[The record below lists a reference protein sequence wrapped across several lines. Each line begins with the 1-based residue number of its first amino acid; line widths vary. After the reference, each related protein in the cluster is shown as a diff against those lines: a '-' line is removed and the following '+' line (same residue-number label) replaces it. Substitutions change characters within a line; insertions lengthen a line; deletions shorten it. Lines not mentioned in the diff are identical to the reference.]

1 MQRNWRKEESKIY
14 VRDFVFWLVI
24 VFFSVFISEFF
35 VLERDTTAVDRLFTY
50 LLIFI
55 PFGTLNLI
63 LHYFYRNR
71 RIRQTGNL
79 RSSLRYRLSLAF
91 MLVSIIPSIPIFIIS
106 SNAVGDLIERYM
118 KVDFTGALKSAE
130 RVILYYEKNEMRK
143 FLDSIRKEFP
153 DSFTKFSSDGAVD
166 LIKKS
171 RGLSLITDY
180 SAVFSENRIVFESL
194 PIFASRGLPVFQF
207 DVDGIAYA
215 IQYLPEGDFLL
226 IGFPLSGNSGFLIS
240 GRKLHP
246 GFEKDY
252 KHFVRVMEEVG
263 RETDWKS
270 GIPATFRLA
279 IALIYIFMIAAALIV
294 SILIARQISFP
305 IVSLAAATRDVTD
318 GKIET
323 KLDIKAKGEI
333 GVLIES
339 FNQMT
344 EELINLRKMQLH
356 GQRVAAWQEVAKRL
370 AHEIKNP
377 LTPIQ
382 LSADRMLRRLDY
394 PEKGDLDKIVRTGA
408 STIVEQVKILKSM
421 VEEFATFARMPEA
434 MRRKQQINPIV
445 VEAVNLFR
453 GLDDMT
459 IEKRLNTDLPDVSID
474 KNIIMGMINNLI
486 KNAIEAI
493 RSEGNSGKEKRVRI
507 TTSLHRERGRD
518 FVVLV
523 VEDTGPGI
531 DESLRERI
539 FEPYF
544 TTKGEHGGGLGLAL
558 VERAV
563 MEHGARIYVGRSSL
577 GGAEF
582 RIVFRTIEESFD
594 EEDLRS

>member
-1 MQRNWRKEESKIY
+1 
-14 VRDFVFWLVI
+14 
-24 VFFSVFISEFF
+24 
-35 VLERDTTAVDRLFTY
+35 
-50 LLIFI
+50 
-55 PFGTLNLI
+55 
-63 LHYFYRNR
+63 
-71 RIRQTGNL
+71 
-79 RSSLRYRLSLAF
+79 
-91 MLVSIIPSIPIFIIS
+91 
-106 SNAVGDLIERYM
+106 
-118 KVDFTGALKSAE
+118 
-130 RVILYYEKNEMRK
+130 
-143 FLDSIRKEFP
+143 
-153 DSFTKFSSDGAVD
+153 
-166 LIKKS
+166 
-171 RGLSLITDY
+171 
-180 SAVFSENRIVFESL
+180 
-194 PIFASRGLPVFQF
+194 
-207 DVDGIAYA
+207 
-215 IQYLPEGDFLL
+215 
-226 IGFPLSGNSGFLIS
+226 
-240 GRKLHP
+240 
-246 GFEKDY
+246 
-252 KHFVRVMEEVG
+252 
-263 RETDWKS
+263 
-270 GIPATFRLA
+270 
-279 IALIYIFMIAAALIV
+279 
-294 SILIARQISFP
+294 
-305 IVSLAAATRDVTD
+305 
-318 GKIET
+318 
-323 KLDIKAKGEI
+323 
-333 GVLIES
+333 
-339 FNQMT
+339 
-344 EELINLRKMQLH
+344 
-356 GQRVAAWQEVAKRL
+356 
-370 AHEIKNP
+370 
-377 LTPIQ
+377 
-382 LSADRMLRRLDY
+382 
-394 PEKGDLDKIVRTGA
+394 VRTGA

-582 RIVFRTIEESFD
+582 RIVFRTVEESFD